1 MSPSPPVPNKR
12 ARGSYAKLICFNC
25 RERRIK
31 CALPENVTIT
41 PSSEPQGPETSC
53 RRCQQQGLDC
63 IVRKTTLGRPN
74 QKRQRSTTPPGTVRE
89 TNVNNVGSRSP
100 SPAVEDFVLLNL
112 DKEAESQPTPDI
124 TTPSSTSTTKVAPTN
139 TQLMEAIGKT
149 FDMTSTLMARDRR
162 FGRLGIGLQDV
173 VPSPIREVVSEQ
185 VAATLDQ

>member
-1 MSPSPPVPNKR
+1 MPSTPNVPNKR
-12 ARGSYAKLICFNC
+12 ARGSYAKFICFAC

-31 CALPENVTIT
+31 CQLPENVTIQ
-41 PSSEPQGPETSC
+41 PSSEPQPPATSC

-74 QKRQRSTTPPGTVRE
+74 QKRPRSSTPPPPENGAQDATDR
-89 TNVNNVGSRSP
+89 SRSP

-112 DKEAESQPTPDI
+112 DKEAETKSAPDI
-124 TTPSSTSTTKVAPTN
+124 MTPSSTATNSSPTS

-149 FDMTSTLMARDRR
+149 FELTSTLISRDRR

-173 VPSPIREVVSEQ
+173 TPSPIQEVISEN